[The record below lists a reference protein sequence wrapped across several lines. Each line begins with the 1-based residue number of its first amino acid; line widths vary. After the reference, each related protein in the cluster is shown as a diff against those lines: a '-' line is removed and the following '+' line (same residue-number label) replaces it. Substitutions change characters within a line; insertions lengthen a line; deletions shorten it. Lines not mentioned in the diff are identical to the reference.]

1 VLAGPTAT
9 SHLAKALLHTLE
21 DHKAQDPL
29 LLNIGQH
36 SSFADYLLIASGTST
51 RHVASL
57 AKAVAE
63 AFPQHLFG
71 TEGQAAAE
79 WVVADFGGVVV
90 HLFVPEKRALYNLE
104 KLWSFPFPA
113 TP

>member
-1 VLAGPTAT
+1 M
-9 SHLAKALLHTLE
+9 LLNTLE

-29 LLNIGQH
+29 LLNIGKQ

-63 AFPQHLFG
+63 AFPGQLLS
-71 TEGQAAAE
+71 TEGQQTGE

-104 KLWSFPFPA
+104 KLWSFPFP
-113 TP
+113 PGEQ